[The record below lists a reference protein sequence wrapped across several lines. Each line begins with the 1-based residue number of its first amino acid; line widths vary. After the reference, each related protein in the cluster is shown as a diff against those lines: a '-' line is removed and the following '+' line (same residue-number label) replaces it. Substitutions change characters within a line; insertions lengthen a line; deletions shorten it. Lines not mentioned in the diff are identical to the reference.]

1 MALTKVTK
9 QALGTGVVDSSKI
22 EDGTIVDADVSP
34 SAAISSGKLTVD
46 TSVIESD
53 VQKNAFNISLLGFKM
68 AVNEG
73 LTVFNLVDGVVDEF
87 NDESGTDEAE
97 GSNDRYVA
105 ASDYYINSNTDGGVD
120 ISSQSAGFTTI
131 GVTEPDTS
139 TAGTNPGYGAGTLG
153 SYTVPTGITSI
164 TGYVFGA
171 GGGSAKSPAKYGG
184 GAGGGMAY
192 GNISVSGGDVLR
204 IMVGEGGK
212 AGSAPSGYESGRA
225 LGGGGSGP
233 NGDNYGGC
241 GGGASAIFT
250 SPVPATITGSETANA
265 AAPQAYLVGAGGG
278 GAGAQGPDM
287 EKTFGGAGGGLQ
299 GYGAGEDY
307 LSQTAMV
314 GESSGG
320 GGSQTQGGQAA
331 DGDGS
336 SGQGS
341 QQGNGNPGN
350 LFIGG
355 DSGSDHSGGG
365 GGSGFYGGGGGSY
378 TPSPTNS
385 SVSNHGCGGGGSSY
399 HGNPNVSSGGTYA
412 GEGANSGPFANG
424 FGEGAIQGGNSPS
437 VNALT
442 DGPFAPLGDIG
453 EGTTTVADPQTT
465 QDGEDGYVLITTS
478 GITSTA
484 TSTTIVSS
492 TFTSSAEASTARMVV
507 FEENVDTPTLNTDI
521 IASVS
526 RDGGTTFSTATLSD
540 SGYVTGSSGQ
550 RILTGQADISGQPT
564 GQSMRWKLAL
574 ANNQVKIH
582 GVSLQWS

>member
-1 MALTKVTK
+1 
-9 QALGTGVVDSSKI
+9 
-22 EDGTIVDADVSP
+22 
-34 SAAISSGKLTVD
+34 
-46 TSVIESD
+46 
-53 VQKNAFNISLLGFKM
+53 
-68 AVNEG
+68 
-73 LTVFNLVDGVVDEF
+73 
-87 NDESGTDEAE
+87 
-97 GSNDRYVA
+97 
-105 ASDYYINSNTDGGVD
+105 
-120 ISSQSAGFTTI
+120 
-131 GVTEPDTS
+131 
-139 TAGTNPGYGAGTLG
+139 
-153 SYTVPTGITSI
+153 
-164 TGYVFGA
+164 
-171 GGGSAKSPAKYGG
+171 
-184 GAGGGMAY
+184 
-192 GNISVSGGDVLR
+192 
-204 IMVGEGGK
+204 
-212 AGSAPSGYESGRA
+212 
-225 LGGGGSGP
+225 
-233 NGDNYGGC
+233 
-241 GGGASAIFT
+241 
-250 SPVPATITGSETANA
+250 
-265 AAPQAYLVGAGGG
+265 
-278 GAGAQGPDM
+278 
-287 EKTFGGAGGGLQ
+287 
-299 GYGAGEDY
+299 
-307 LSQTAMV
+307 MV

-355 DSGSDHSGGG
+355 DSGSNHSGGG

-378 TPSPTNS
+378 TPSPTNG

-412 GEGANSGPFANG
+412 GEGANSGPYANG
-424 FGEGAIQGGNSPS
+424 FGEGALQGGNSPS

-465 QDGEDGYVLITTS
+465 QDGADGYVLITTP
-478 GITSTA
+478 GVTSTA
-484 TSTTIVSS
+484 TTTTIVSS

-521 IASVS
+521 VASVS
-526 RDGGTTFSTATLSD
+526 RDGGSTFSTATLSD